1 MCSLAVKASSALQ
14 LPYVLLPHQTG
25 GIMASTEKPSKDVT
39 KVAALVCLDTTP
51 EEKVAL
57 YDQWKDYDKV
67 GVLFNLMCE

>member
-1 MCSLAVKASSALQ
+1 
-14 LPYVLLPHQTG
+14 
-25 GIMASTEKPSKDVT
+25 MASTEKPSKDVT